1 MKNKEKEEFN
11 YPDNPEDPKEPE
23 VTAADSDGDF
33 SADFTHHLGEL
44 RTKIINSLIFFCAAL
59 AVALYFSDSIMTFF
73 SSRISAA
80 LNGEKLVFISPA
92 EAFFVSIQM
101 ALYAALIVSA
111 PYILYQFWSF
121 VYIALEEKE
130 KKYFRLVLMFSTAFF
145 YAGCA
150 FAVFIAIPVGIGFLI
165 AYSGPAFRPMIS
177 VAAYCD
183 FLVYT
188 SLTFGVVFELPML
201 MVFSSMSGIISP
213 KLYSS
218 GRKYAILIIFIIAG
232 IFSPP
237 DVISQFL
244 VAVPMLVL
252 YELGIIAVRLLR
264 IK

>member
-1 MKNKEKEEFN
+1 MKNKKKEEFI
-11 YPDNPEDPKEPE
+11 YPDNCNDRDAE
-23 VTAADSDGDF
+23 AAAAVSGGDA
-33 SADFTHHLGEL
+33 SLDFTSHLGEL

-59 AVALYFSDSIMTFF
+59 VVSLYFSDLIMTFF
-73 SSRISAA
+73 SSRITEA

-101 ALYAALIVSA
+101 SLYAALMISA
-111 PYILYQFWSF
+111 PYMLYQFWSF

-130 KKYFRLVLMFSTAFF
+130 KKYFRLVLLFSTVFF

-188 SLTFGVVFELPML
+188 SLTFGAVFELPML

-252 YELGIIAVRLLR
+252 YEAGIIAVRLLG

>member
-1 MKNKEKEEFN
+1 M
-11 YPDNPEDPKEPE
+11 PL
-23 VTAADSDGDF
+23 
-33 SADFTHHLGEL
+33 DFTGHLSEL

-59 AVALYFSDSIMTFF
+59 AVSLYFSDTILTFF
-73 SSRISAA
+73 SYGIKAA

-101 ALYAALIVSA
+101 SLYAAAMISA
-111 PYILYQFWSF
+111 PFILYQFWSF

-130 KKYFRLVLMFSTAFF
+130 KKYFRLFLLFSTVFF

-150 FAVFIAIPVGIGFLI
+150 FAVFVAIPIGIGFLI

-188 SLTFGVVFELPML
+188 SLTFGAVFELPML

-218 GRKYAILIIFIIAG
+218 GRKYAILIIFIVAG
-232 IFSPP
+232 VFSPP

-244 VAVPMLVL
+244 VALPMLVL
-252 YELGIIAVRLLR
+252 YEAGIIAVRALG